1 MKARG
6 SKTKKLIIQDS
17 ADIKNVLLQLDF
29 KSGRVMVYSNFSA
42 WDNLAYLLEGVGM
55 MAQEC
60 YREGRSKEEVLEE
73 INDYL
78 EKVLQDYEE
87 EERVN

>member
-1 MKARG
+1 MKARE
-6 SKTKKLIIQDS
+6 SKTKKIIIQDS

-60 YREGRSKEEVLEE
+60 FWEGRSKEEVLEE

-78 EKVLQDYEE
+78 EKVLQDYEQ
-87 EERVN
+87 EERIN

>member
-1 MKARG
+1 MKTRE

-42 WDNLAYLLEGVGM
+42 WDNLAYLLEGVGI

-60 YREGRSKEEVLEE
+60 VREGKSKEAV
-73 INDYL
+73 
-78 EKVLQDYEE
+78 V
-87 EERVN
+87 